1 VTSSLVRDGQ
11 SVTAVHERLR
21 AAILRGEIE
30 AGASVSQ
37 GLLASK
43 FGVGRT
49 PLREA
54 LRMLQRE
61 GLVISE
67 PNRQVRIAS
76 LSAADAEELF
86 VMRIALETVAVRIT
100 VPTLRSRDLA
110 ELEGYL
116 AQMDH
121 YQRSG
126 DEAGF
131 RMPHRAFHHLLVARS
146 GRRVSEQIG
155 ELADHSER
163 YRLRFGGLGRGNDRR
178 AEHRAILDAASAHDP
193 EMAARRLAVHHAST
207 AALVLGALDPE
218 HDLGRLLTTIRTV
231 APGAEDAVSLAAR
244 PAARPVRRTRR

>member
-1 VTSSLVRDGQ
+1 MTSSLVRDGQ

-67 PNRQVRIAS
+67 PNRQV
-76 LSAADAEELF
+76 
-86 VMRIALETVAVRIT
+86 RIALETVAVRIT

>member
-1 VTSSLVRDGQ
+1 VTPSVTRDGQ
-11 SVTAVHERLR
+11 SVADVHERLR
-21 AAILRGEIE
+21 TAILRGEIE
-30 AGASVSQ
+30 AGATISQ
-37 GLLASK
+37 GLLASE

-67 PNRQVRIAS
+67 PNRQVRIAR
-76 LSAADAEELF
+76 LSAADAEELH

-100 VPTLRSRDLA
+100 VPALRSRDLA

-121 YQRSG
+121 YRKAD

-131 RMPHRAFHHLLVARS
+131 RTPHRAFHHLLIAGS

-163 YRLRFGGLGRGNDRR
+163 YRLRFGGLGRWDDRR
-178 AEHRAILDAASAHDP
+178 AQHRAILDAAAAHDP
-193 EMAARRLAVHHAST
+193 ELAARRLAVHHAL
-207 AALVLGALDPE
+207 AASLVLGALDPE
-218 HDLGRLLTTIRTV
+218 HDLGRLRTTIRAV
-231 APGAEDAVSLAAR
+231 APGAEDALSLPADR
-244 PAARPVRRTRR
+244 PMPG

>member
-1 VTSSLVRDGQ
+1 VTPFVTRDGQ
-11 SVTAVHERLR
+11 SVADVHERLR
-21 AAILRGEIE
+21 TAILRGEIE
-30 AGASVSQ
+30 AGATISQ
-37 GLLASK
+37 GLLASE

-61 GLVISE
+61 ALVICE
-67 PNRQVRIAS
+67 PNRQVRIAR
-76 LSAADAEELF
+76 LSAADAEELY

-121 YQRSG
+121 YRKAG

-131 RMPHRAFHHLLVARS
+131 RMPHRAFHHLLVAGS
-146 GRRVSEQIG
+146 GRRVSDQIG

-163 YRLRFGGLGRGNDRR
+163 YRLRFGGLGRWDDRR
-178 AEHRAILDAASAHDP
+178 AQHRAILDAAAAHAP
-193 EMAARRLAVHHAST
+193 ELAARQLAVHHAR
-207 AALVLGALDPE
+207 AASLVFGALHPE
-218 HDLGRLLTTIRTV
+218 HDLGRLRTTIRTV
-231 APGAEDAVSLAAR
+231 APGAEDALSL
-244 PAARPVRRTRR
+244 PADPPVPE